1 MERNKQVVKLSLV
14 AVALVCVI
22 LAIGYSARQAASSRK
37 NAGPANELAAAPV
50 SRPTIEPALTFERT
64 QARLDRGRYIVEG
77 PAHCFQCHSQVN
89 WKTDAQPKPG
99 KKGGGSIF
107 EEEIFSWL
115 VAPNISPDIETGA
128 GSWTDEQL
136 ARAIREG
143 IGHDGRR
150 LFPMMPYLNFRH
162 MSDEDLA
169 SVIVYL
175 RSIEP
180 VRNVLPK
187 TMIPEAA
194 KGMVPPIQPVP
205 ASVPEPDMSN
215 KIVRGQYLATLGNC
229 GFCHTPVNQQGQP
242 ITQLAFA
249 GGLPFKGPWGQLSS
263 ANITSDASGISYYD
277 EALFLTALRTGHVG
291 ARKLNPLMPWTY
303 FRNMND
309 DDLKAIF
316 AYLQTL
322 PPVKHRVDNTEPPT
336 DCSLCGG
343 KHGFGELNHR

>member
-1 MERNKQVVKLSLV
+1 MERNKRVKLSLI
-14 AVALVCVI
+14 ALALACVV
-22 LAIGYSARQAASSRK
+22 LALGYSARQAASSKK
-37 NAGPANELAAAPV
+37 NVGPANEVATAPV

-77 PAHCFQCHSQVN
+77 VAHCFQCHSEVN
-89 WKTDAQPKPG
+89 WKKDAQPKPG
-99 KKGGGSIF
+99 KKGGGSVF
-107 EEEIFSWL
+107 EEDVFSWL
-115 VAPNISPDIETGA
+115 VAPNISPDVETGA
-128 GSWTDEQL
+128 GSWTDEQF
-136 ARAIREG
+136 ARAIRDG

-162 MSDEDLA
+162 MSEEDLA
-169 SVIVYL
+169 SVIVYI
-175 RSIEP
+175 RSIPP

-187 TMIPEAA
+187 TMLPEAV
-194 KGMVPPIQPVP
+194 KGMLPPVQPSL
-205 ASVPEPDMSN
+205 ASVPGPDMSN
-215 KIVRGQYLATLGNC
+215 RIARGQYLTTLGNC
-229 GFCHTPVNQQGQP
+229 GSCHTPMNQQGQP
-242 ITQLAFA
+242 LTQLAFA
-249 GGLPFKGPWGQLSS
+249 GGVHFKGAWGELSS
-263 ANITSDASGISYYD
+263 ANITPDASGISYYD

-316 AYLQTL
+316 AYLRSL
-322 PPVKHRVDNTEPPT
+322 PPVQHRIDNTEPPT